1 MVKQARKAKVLD
13 SIKANDT
20 AISFNDAMLVVSHSL
35 KTDSDL
41 LTLERLVYQG
51 LTLAQLKEAYNI
63 V

>member
-1 MVKQARKAKVLD
+1 MVKQARKAKGLD
-13 SIKANDT
+13 TIKANDT
-20 AISFNDAMLVVSHSL
+20 AISFNDAMLVVSQSL

-51 LTLAQLKEAYNI
+51 ITLDQLKAAYNI